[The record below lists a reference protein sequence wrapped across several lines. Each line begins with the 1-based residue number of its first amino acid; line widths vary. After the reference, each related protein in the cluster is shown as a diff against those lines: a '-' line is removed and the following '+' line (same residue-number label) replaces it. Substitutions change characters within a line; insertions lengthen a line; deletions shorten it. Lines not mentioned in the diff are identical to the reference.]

1 MFIFRAVARLG
12 DLNLDP
18 NVNDGA
24 DPIDI
29 QIARIMT
36 HERYNA
42 REYTND
48 IALLK
53 LENNARFNRKFFN
66 FYMTI
71 YCRSNIISDG

>member
-1 MFIFRAVARLG
+1 MVNSFFRVVARLG

-24 DPIDI
+24 EPIDI
-29 QIARIMT
+29 PIARILT
-36 HERYNA
+36 HKEYNA

-53 LENNARFNRKFFN
+53 LENNARFGRKLFVN
-66 FYMTI
+66 FITI
-71 YCRSNIISDG
+71 IGIVSDV